1 MKRILFPTAILFLSI
16 SLWAQTA
23 EEKKLERALYDLP
36 DIAFKKLSE
45 PGDPKLR
52 YMLRVKQQLDHNDI
66 SKGFFYQRVEFIHI
80 GFDRPVVM
88 NTQGYALNFGK
99 DEIQLSLNANYLNVE
114 HRFFAESVP
123 DTMQWKYLTL
133 EQVTADLHHINQLFK
148 KLYKNKWVST
158 GISKGGQTTIFYKYF
173 YPDDVDVAVPYVA
186 PFNFSLED
194 RRIYRFLDSIG
205 TPECRKKIFNLQE
218 YLLQQEDKAL
228 EKLRWYAKG
237 ANLTFNYLDNSL
249 GKAYELAVLELSF
262 SFWQWGSSCDQ
273 IPVKQSLDSSLSYLL
288 NVSGL
293 DFFADAG
300 MKTYASHYYQAGT
313 QMGYYGYN
321 IEPFKKY
328 IKYFTSNPSA
338 VFMPKDAGNI
348 VYDNSLN
355 EKADKWLREKG
366 NNIIYIYGGYDTWS
380 AERVVPSANVNSKS
394 FILPGKD
401 HGKARIKYMD
411 AEMKA
416 EVKKLLEQWTGLPVD
431 LSLIK

>member
-1 MKRILFPTAILFLSI
+1 MKKILVLTAISFFSI
-16 SLWAQTA
+16 SISAQSN

-36 DIAFKKLSE
+36 DVAFKKISE
-45 PGDPKLR
+45 PGDPNLK

-66 SKGFFYQRVEFIHI
+66 SKGFFYQRVEFTHI
-80 GFDRPVVM
+80 GFNRPVVM

-99 DEIQLSLNANYLNVE
+99 NEIQLSLNANYLNIE

-123 DTMQWKYLTL
+123 DSMQWKYLTL

-194 RRIYRFLDSIG
+194 KRIYSFLDSIG
-205 TPECRKKIFNLQE
+205 TPECRKKIFDVQQ

-228 EKLRWYAKG
+228 EKLQWYTKG
-237 ANLTFNYLDNSL
+237 AKLTFNYLDNSL

-262 SFWQWGSSCDQ
+262 SFWQWGGNCDE
-273 IPVKQSLDSSLSYLL
+273 IPVKQSLDSSLNYLL
-288 NVSGL
+288 RISGL

-328 IKYFTSNPSA
+328 IRHFSSNPSA
-338 VFMPKDAGNI
+338 VFMPKEAGN
-348 VYDNSLN
+348 VAYDNTLN
-355 EKADKWLREKG
+355 EKADKWLKEKG

-380 AERVVPSANVNSKS
+380 AERVVPGAAVNSTS

-401 HGKARIKYMD
+401 HGQARIRNMD
-411 AEMKA
+411 AQMKA
-416 EVKKLLEQWTGLPVD
+416 DVKKLLEQWTGLTVD
-431 LSLIK
+431 FSMLK